1 MYISVLIKQLLQWI
15 YNIICWIRMM
25 VSSMSRW
32 KSLMLYFGGP
42 LVRKKCIIMKT
53 VVFNWNCLFFLY
65 TFENHGSSYMI
76 NIYWLCLRVTSILSD
91 SGIKLVRVSG
101 QIQLLARELSHWI
114 LIYLSISYFETVFM
128 YISFV
133 RDAGFTI
140 RRLSKC

>member
-1 MYISVLIKQLLQWI
+1 MHISVLIKQLLHIWI

-76 NIYWLCLRVTSILSD
+76 NIYWLYLRLISIMSD
-91 SGIKLVRVSG
+91 SGNKLVRVSG
-101 QIQLLARELSHWI
+101 QRTQSLNFNIPFNFFFWNSFHVPV
-114 LIYLSISYFETVFM
+114 YFICQRFRFH
-128 YISFV
+128 YQKI
-133 RDAGFTI
+133 
-140 RRLSKC
+140 